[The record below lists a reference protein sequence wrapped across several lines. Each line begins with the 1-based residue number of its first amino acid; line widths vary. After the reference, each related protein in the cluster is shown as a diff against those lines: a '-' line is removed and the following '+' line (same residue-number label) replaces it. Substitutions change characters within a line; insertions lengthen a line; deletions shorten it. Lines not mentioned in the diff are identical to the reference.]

1 MALFAEVLAPVCV
14 SNDSPKFL
22 AFIPGAPTK
31 ASQLFDVVVSAS
43 AIYGGS
49 WLEGSGAVFAEN
61 QALRWVSDL
70 AGLPDGAGGCFV
82 SGGSAANLSALVAA
96 RETAASRRGGDRP
109 ARWRVALGDQAHSS
123 LENTIRI
130 MDAVPLVVPT
140 GDDDRLDGEDLRAA
154 LDADADPSSVFA
166 VVGTGGTTNTGQI
179 DDLDGIAAVARERD
193 LWFHVDGAYGLAG
206 LAAPSV
212 RERFRGIEHADSL
225 VVDPH
230 KWLFAPFDC
239 AALVYRDPELA
250 RLAHTQH
257 AAYLDAIERRD
268 EWNPSDYAYHLT
280 RRARGLP
287 FWFSLAVHGTDA
299 YTTAVERTLEIAW
312 TQPVASMPLPTSSWC
327 ATPSSRSCFG
337 AAPAGARP
345 TTPHGPSSCSS
356 SSGRS
361 SCRRPGTARPSPG
374 PSSSTPS
381 AHPRSS
387 RTSSS
392 RCAEPPLSI
401 ARLREGYWA
410 HERSDDTARRRPH
423 EQRSGSP
430 RDRLSARSAGPR
442 AGTMSERNVLGGEL
456 EPCGTDPVT
465 GFFRDGCCNTGP
477 EDIGSHTV
485 CAVVSSE
492 FLEHQRRIGNDLSTP
507 MPQYHFPGLVPGD
520 RWCVTARNWLQAH
533 VDGAAAPVVL
543 ASTHERAL
551 EIIPLEVLQQHAV
564 DVPADPGAISG

>member
-1 MALFAEVLAPVCV
+1 MHKYDAGTDEIAQLCFDYSIARLRMDPVPLDGPLTLPELETLAGATITPKGRPAEEVMALFAEVLAPACV

-61 QALRWVSDL
+61 QALRWVADL
-70 AGLPDGAGGCFV
+70 AGLPAGAGGCFV

-96 RETAASRRGGDRP
+96 RETAAARRGGDRP

-123 LENTIRI
+123 LESTIRI

-140 GDDDRLDGEDLRAA
+140 GHDDRLDGADVRAA
-154 LDADADPSSVFA
+154 LDADPDPDSVFA

-179 DDLDGIAAVARERD
+179 DDLDGIATVARERD
-193 LWFHVDGAYGLAG
+193 LWFHVDGAYGLAA

-212 RERFRGIEHADSL
+212 RDRFRGIEHADSL

-257 AAYLDAIERRD
+257 AAYLDAIESRD

-299 YTTAVERTLEIAW
+299 YSNAIERTLAIARDAA
-312 TQPVASMPLPTSSWC
+312 Q
-327 ATPSSRSCFG
+327 RID
-337 AAPAGARP
+337 AAPHVELVRRPELGVVLWRRHGWTAADYTTWSRRLLTEQRAFVVP
-345 TTPHGPSSCSS
+345 TTW
-356 SSGRS
+356 RDE
-361 SCRRPGTARPSPG
+361 TVARAVFLNPE
-374 PSSSTPS
+374 
-381 AHPRSS
+381 
-387 RTSSS
+387 
-392 RCAEPPLSI
+392 CPPEI
-401 ARLREGYWA
+401 I
-410 HERSDDTARRRPH
+410 
-423 EQRSGSP
+423 
-430 RDRLSARSAGPR
+430 
-442 AGTMSERNVLGGEL
+442 
-456 EPCGTDPVT
+456 
-465 GFFRDGCCNTGP
+465 
-477 EDIGSHTV
+477 EDI
-485 CAVVSSE
+485 
-492 FLEHQRRIGNDLSTP
+492 LESMR
-507 MPQYHFPGLVPGD
+507 
-520 RWCVTARNWLQAH
+520 
-533 VDGAAAPVVL
+533 
-543 ASTHERAL
+543 
-551 EIIPLEVLQQHAV
+551 
-564 DVPADPGAISG
+564 